1 MHVIILTGVEDKYIH
16 THTTDTCNDTSM
28 WSKREYSPIKALG
41 EYNMG

>member
-16 THTTDTCNDTSM
+16 THMTDTCNDTM
-28 WSKREYSPIKALG
+28 WSKRQYSPIKALG